1 MSHVITKSRR
11 FIGATAA
18 SLLIAGLAHAGI
30 EIDVSGARIAAS
42 SVTFSVSQQPVYDPE
57 TYMPVE
63 PKRSELYTG
72 SLYVTRNFD
81 ASSVKVLKHVID
93 ATSVPT
99 VQITMTQDG
108 TPGRQVWKLNN
119 AVLNNFSTFSG
130 EGDTVIENFDI
141 SYESATLEVFTGPG
155 NTPAETLS
163 WKSSPSN
170 NYAGVPA
177 ASAEAA
183 E

>member
-30 EIDVSGARIAAS
+30 EIDVSGAKIPATGL
-42 SVTFSVSQQPVYDPE
+42 TFSVSQQPVYDPE
-57 TYMPVE
+57 TYIPVE

-72 SLYVTRNFD
+72 SLYVTRSFD
-81 ASSVKVLKHVID
+81 TSSVKVLKHVIEG
-93 ATSVPT
+93 TKVPAM
-99 VQITMTQDG
+99 QITMTKDG
-108 TPGRQVWKLNN
+108 TPGRQVWKLTN
-119 AVLNNFSTFSG
+119 ATLNNYSTYSG
-130 EGDTVIENFDI
+130 DGSDVIENFDI
-141 SYESATLEVFTGPG
+141 SYESATLQVFTGTG

-163 WKSSPSN
+163 WKSAGSN
-170 NYAGVPA
+170 SYPGVPA
-177 ASAEAA
+177 AAA